1 MWGRILE
8 WSAPKRNNERDVS
21 WDWIKRQPI
30 WHTWELGV
38 AFGVGITFGFLIG
51 LVF

>member
-8 WSAPKRNNERDVS
+8 WSAPKKERDRS

-38 AFGVGITFGFLIG
+38 AFGVGITFGFLFG